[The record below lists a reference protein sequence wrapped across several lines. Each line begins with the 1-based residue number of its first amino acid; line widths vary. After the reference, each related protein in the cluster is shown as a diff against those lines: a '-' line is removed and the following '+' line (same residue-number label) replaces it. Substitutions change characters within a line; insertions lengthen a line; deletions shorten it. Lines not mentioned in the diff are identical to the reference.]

1 MILRLQ
7 SGHNT
12 LNIFLFLR
20 LHNYRSKRHFQIV
33 QTIFLQQESY
43 RQHQDEDYMH
53 THKFFDRPKTAFCP
67 CLGNSGK
74 RNSILIEKI
83 RFHFFS
89 FLSRITEK
97 RRGLSGVF
105 R

>member
-1 MILRLQ
+1 VQIRRKIIKKASIHLTAYRGGRLLLAL
-7 SGHNT
+7 G
-12 LNIFLFLR
+12 
-20 LHNYRSKRHFQIV
+20 

-97 RRGLSGVF
+97 RRKAPGVF